1 MSAHTPPPPGPM
13 GITSLQNP
21 RVKAA
26 VRLRDRR
33 EREAT
38 GLTIIDGTREL
49 ARAIDASVEIVEA
62 FVCHELVRTSDAQDC
77 VRALAASPTV
87 TWWVPPAVLEK
98 VAFGERA
105 EGIVA
110 IVRVPELA
118 LGALRLPL
126 PPREPM
132 LAVVEG
138 VEKPGNLGAIVRS
151 ADGAGLDAVIAAD
164 PRTDLFNPNAIRASL
179 GTIFSMPCAAAA
191 TRDVAAWLRDRGIRA
206 VAARVDATRLYSD
219 VDLTGPLAIVFGS
232 EAGGLTGAWDV
243 PEVELVRL
251 PMLGVA
257 DSLNVS
263 VAAAVLFYEAR
274 RQRGLPGRS

>member
-1 MSAHTPPPPGPM
+1 ME
-13 GITSLQNP
+13 ITSLQNP

-33 EREAT
+33 DREAT
-38 GLTIIDGTREL
+38 GLTIVDGAREL
-49 ARAIDASVEIVEA
+49 GRAIDAGVEIVEA
-62 FVCHELVRTSDAQDC
+62 FVCDELVRTVDAQAD
-77 VRALAASPTV
+77 VRALVGSPTV
-87 TWWVPPAVLEK
+87 VWQVPPPILEK

-110 IVRVPELA
+110 IVRVPDLA
-118 LGALRLPL
+118 LGALRLPRAPL
-126 PPREPM
+126 

-138 VEKPGNLGAIVRS
+138 VEKPGNLGAILRS

-179 GTIFSMPCAAAA
+179 GTIFAMPCASGSTAE
-191 TRDVAAWLRDRGIRA
+191 VVAWLRDRGIRA
-206 VAARVDATRLYSD
+206 LAARVEATRIYTEA
-219 VDLTGPLAIVFGS
+219 DLTGPVAIVFGS
-232 EAGGLTGAWDV
+232 EAGGLTSAWAV
-243 PEVELVRL
+243 PEVEPVRL
-251 PMLGVA
+251 PMLGVS

-274 RQRGLPGRS
+274 RQRGLPSRS